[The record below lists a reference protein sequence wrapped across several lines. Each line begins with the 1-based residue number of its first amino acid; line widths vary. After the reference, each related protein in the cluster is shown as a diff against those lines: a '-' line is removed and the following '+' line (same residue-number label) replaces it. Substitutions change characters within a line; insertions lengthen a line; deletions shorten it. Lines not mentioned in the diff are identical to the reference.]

1 LLRPGSNQYPGV
13 QRLQML
19 RALSSL
25 PEVGSEDCLV
35 LRCAGMARV
44 VLLCQYQPLPAGEG
58 SFNGEG
64 VVLTLWLSPYG
75 GGGEVPDGEAEWW
88 PVTVMAPAAVIGG
101 ATNDVELEVA
111 RWRFTYPV
119 PEGDE
124 RPVASF
130 TIDLALP
137 SYAERLRIC
146 AQELASGESAEP
158 GAFGVY
164 ALLSLDEGGGY
175 GWTIKS
181 VMAPS
186 GV

>member
-13 QRLQML
+13 QRLQTL

-44 VLLCQYQPLPAGEG
+44 ALLCQYRPLPAGEG
-58 SFNGEG
+58 
-64 VVLTLWLSPYG
+64 
-75 GGGEVPDGEAEWW
+75 A
-88 PVTVMAPAAVIGG
+88 
-101 ATNDVELEVA
+101 
-111 RWRFTYPV
+111 
-119 PEGDE
+119 
-124 RPVASF
+124 
-130 TIDLALP
+130 
-137 SYAERLRIC
+137 
-146 AQELASGESAEP
+146 
-158 GAFGVY
+158 Y
-164 ALLSLDEGGGY
+164 ALLSFDRGGGY